1 MLRQHLDKKSLPE
14 IVRVFL
20 ASLIADTK
28 DSRHIVVVDF
38 LTGIVNE
45 MICNLPESINVADIE
60 AALDVFLH
68 DGPDETLNISPFVP
82 DVLELWESSG
92 DNVVHEGALAGRI
105 GFCGNT
111 SDIDLMKGAILGE

>member
-1 MLRQHLDKKSLPE
+1 MLRQHLNKKRLPE

-20 ASLIADTK
+20 ASLVADTK

-45 MICNLPESINVADIE
+45 MICNLPEGINVADLE
-60 AALDVFLH
+60 ATLDVFLQ
-68 DGPDETLNISPFVP
+68 DGPNETLDISPFIP

-92 DNVVHEGALAGRI
+92 NDIVHECALPGRR
-105 GFCGNT
+105 GR
-111 SDIDLMKGAILGE
+111 